1 MSFYAEPNNE
11 NICIEN
17 MEKEFPESEKGN
29 AMQKCLDQ
37 SNSITRLKTS
47 FQTLTARRS
56 LGAKS
61 NEGVFSI
68 CAQTMKSRQFPM
80 EFETIGYSCPAIW
93 FRFLFFFEYVQ
104 QEIIKVEN

>member
-61 NEGVFSI
+61 NEGVLSI
-68 CAQTMKSRQFPM
+68 CAKTMKSRKPM
-80 EFETIGYSCPAIW
+80 EFETIGDPCSAIW

-104 QEIIKVEN
+104 QAIIEVEN

>member
-1 MSFYAEPNNE
+1 
-11 NICIEN
+11 
-17 MEKEFPESEKGN
+17 MEKEFPDSEKGN
-29 AMQKCLDQ
+29 AKMFG
-37 SNSITRLKTS
+37 SISYFYAPTKKG

-68 CAQTMKSRQFPM
+68 CAKTMKSRKFPM
-80 EFETIGYSCPAIW
+80 EFETIGYPCSAIW

-104 QEIIKVEN
+104 QAIIKVEY